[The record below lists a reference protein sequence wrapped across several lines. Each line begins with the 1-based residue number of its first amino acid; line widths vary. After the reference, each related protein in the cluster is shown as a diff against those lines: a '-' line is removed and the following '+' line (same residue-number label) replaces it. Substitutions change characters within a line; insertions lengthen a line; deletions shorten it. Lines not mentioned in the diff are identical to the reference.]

1 MQLQQVLFSKQKL
14 PGGDVMHPVTWIV
27 VLNWNGADDTLACLS
42 SLAGVTLPSCRVLV
56 VDNGSTDGSPR
67 RIRDAFA
74 DIELLLLPVNCGYAA
89 GNNAGFRRV
98 RELQADY
105 VIFLN
110 NDTVVDAGFCL
121 PLVET
126 LQRNPAAGIAVPKI
140 FYWDRPD
147 TLWYAGGIVRL
158 STGLIS
164 HVGLRKKDAPEFDR
178 PGSTGYATG
187 CCFAVRTRDFSAV
200 GGFDETFRM
209 YGEDVDLSLR
219 VSALGLSI
227 EYVPSSRIWH
237 KVSASLH
244 GNAVLKVIKKV
255 IKKSLGVLHLL
266 RKHRA
271 WRGMVCYLL
280 MLPLRLAA
288 SFRDVM
294 KKRISGVNKTGR
306 GQDAE
311 HIQNRH

>member
-126 LQRNPAAGIAVPKI
+126 LQRNPAA
-140 FYWDRPD
+140 
-147 TLWYAGGIVRL
+147 
-158 STGLIS
+158 
-164 HVGLRKKDAPEFDR
+164 
-178 PGSTGYATG
+178 
-187 CCFAVRTRDFSAV
+187 
-200 GGFDETFRM
+200 
-209 YGEDVDLSLR
+209 
-219 VSALGLSI
+219 
-227 EYVPSSRIWH
+227 
-237 KVSASLH
+237 
-244 GNAVLKVIKKV
+244 
-255 IKKSLGVLHLL
+255 
-266 RKHRA
+266 
-271 WRGMVCYLL
+271 
-280 MLPLRLAA
+280 
-288 SFRDVM
+288 
-294 KKRISGVNKTGR
+294 
-306 GQDAE
+306 
-311 HIQNRH
+311 

>member
-1 MQLQQVLFSKQKL
+1 
-14 PGGDVMHPVTWIV
+14 
-27 VLNWNGADDTLACLS
+27 
-42 SLAGVTLPSCRVLV
+42 
-56 VDNGSTDGSPR
+56 
-67 RIRDAFA
+67 
-74 DIELLLLPVNCGYAA
+74 
-89 GNNAGFRRV
+89 
-98 RELQADY
+98 
-105 VIFLN
+105 
-110 NDTVVDAGFCL
+110 
-121 PLVET
+121 
-126 LQRNPAAGIAVPKI
+126 
-140 FYWDRPD
+140 
-147 TLWYAGGIVRL
+147 
-158 STGLIS
+158 
-164 HVGLRKKDAPEFDR
+164 
-178 PGSTGYATG
+178 
-187 CCFAVRTRDFSAV
+187 
-200 GGFDETFRM
+200 M

>member
-1 MQLQQVLFSKQKL
+1 
-14 PGGDVMHPVTWIV
+14 MHPLTWIV

-42 SLAGVTLPSCRVLV
+42 SLAGLMLPSCSVLV
-56 VDNGSTDGSPR
+56 VDNGSTDGSPK
-67 RIRDAFA
+67 RIKDAFP
-74 DIELLLLPVNCGYAA
+74 DIELLLLPLNCGYAA

-98 RELQADY
+98 MELHAEF

-110 NDTVVDAGFCL
+110 NDTVVNAGFYL

-126 LQRNPAAGIAVPKI
+126 LQRNPAAGISVPKI
-140 FYWDRPD
+140 FYFDCPD

-164 HVGLRKKDAPEFDR
+164 HIGIRKKDAPQFDR
-178 PGSTGYATG
+178 PGSTAYATG
-187 CCFAVRTRDFSAV
+187 CCFAMRTRDFLAV

-209 YGEDVDLSLR
+209 YAEDVDLSLR
-219 VSALGLSI
+219 VSSMGLSV

-237 KVSASLH
+237 KVSASLP
-244 GNAVLKVIKKV
+244 GNALLKVIKKM
-255 IKKSLGVLHLL
+255 IKQSLGVLHLL

-271 WRGMVCYLL
+271 WRGMVSYLL
-280 MLPLRLAA
+280 LLPVRLVS
-288 SFRDVM
+288 SFGEAMRLMV
-294 KKRISGVNKTGR
+294 SGMHKTGKVHN
-306 GQDAE
+306 AE

>member
-1 MQLQQVLFSKQKL
+1 MYPL
-14 PGGDVMHPVTWIV
+14 TWIV
-27 VLNWNGADDTLACLS
+27 VLNWNGAEDTLACLS
-42 SLAGVTLPSCRVLV
+42 SLAGVMSPSCRVLV
-56 VDNGSTDGSPR
+56 VDNGSTDGSPS
-67 RIRDAFA
+67 RIKDAFP

-98 RELQADY
+98 MELHAEY

-126 LQRNPAAGIAVPKI
+126 LRRNPAAGIAVPKI
-140 FYWDRPD
+140 YYWDRPD
-147 TLWYAGGIVRL
+147 ILWYAGGIVRL
-158 STGLIS
+158 SIGLIS
-164 HVGLRKKDAPEFDR
+164 HVGLRKKDAPEFDC
-178 PGSTGYATG
+178 PGPTGYATG
-187 CCFAVRTRDFSAV
+187 CCLAIRSRDFIAV

-209 YGEDVDLSLR
+209 YAEDVDLSLR

-227 EYVPSSRIWH
+227 EYVPSSRVWH

-244 GNAVLKVIKKV
+244 GNASLKVIKKTT
-255 IKKSLGVLHLL
+255 KKSFGVLRLL

-271 WRGMVCYLL
+271 WRGTLCYILL
-280 MLPLRLAA
+280 LPVRLAP
-288 SFRDVM
+288 SFVELM
-294 KKRISGVNKTGR
+294 KGRLSGVNKIG
-306 GQDAE
+306 GVQDAR

>member
-1 MQLQQVLFSKQKL
+1 
-14 PGGDVMHPVTWIV
+14 MHPLTWIV
-27 VLNWNGADDTLACLS
+27 VLNWNGAEETLACLS
-42 SLAGVTLPSCRVLV
+42 SLAGVMSPSCRVLV
-56 VDNGSTDGSPR
+56 VDNGSTDGSPK
-67 RIRDAFA
+67 RIRDAFP
-74 DIELLLLPVNCGYAA
+74 DIELFLLPVNCGYAA

-98 RELQADY
+98 MELHAEY

-126 LQRNPAAGIAVPKI
+126 LQRNSAAGISVPKI
-140 FYWDRPD
+140 FFFDRPD

-164 HVGLRKKDAPEFDR
+164 HVGLRKKDAPEFDC
-178 PGSTGYATG
+178 PGSTDYATG
-187 CCFAVRTRDFSAV
+187 CCLAMRTRDFFAV

-209 YGEDVDLSLR
+209 YAEDVDLSLR

-244 GNAVLKVIKKV
+244 GNAISKVIKKV
-255 IKKSLGVLHLL
+255 IKKSLGVLRLL

-271 WRGMVCYLL
+271 WRGMVSYLL
-280 MLPLRLAA
+280 LLPVRLAS
-288 SFRDVM
+288 SFWEAMRWMD
-294 KKRISGVNKTGR
+294 SGMHKTG
-306 GQDAE
+306 GVHNAE